1 MGSNYQTMN
10 SEATIFLPNI
20 YHDFYFNWQTEKNPV
35 LDQQGVY
42 FFSTAKTVKD
52 FGKIFGKT
60 RFVVW
65 WFDSMSFFWSK

>member
-42 FFSTAKTVKD
+42 FFFRLLKLRKILGKQD
-52 FGKIFGKT
+52 FLFGGLIP
-60 RFVVW
+60 
-65 WFDSMSFFWSK
+65 